1 MAEAAGVFEDGV
13 FRKGDVRLSDRAGN
27 KILPIGNDRFAS
39 VAETSVFIDKT
50 MLIADVLD
58 KGPAVTLFCRPRR
71 FGKSLNL
78 SMLQRFFEIP
88 VGVDEGKNYAGL
100 FEGLAIWDARDGR
113 YRTHQGAYPVVRFTL
128 NNLKSVSYPDFIS
141 WFSDAVA
148 EECNRHD
155 YLLESDRLSEFDK
168 DAFGQLASG
177 RADIGQL
184 GRSLLRLTIFLQQHY
199 GQSVV
204 VLIDEYDAPVM
215 AAHESGCYDEVVSFL
230 KRWLTGALKSNDALA
245 FAVLTGVQRISKES
259 IFSDLNNLQV
269 DTPLNVASDERFGF
283 TQAEVEALAEYVGS
297 ASSVSQ
303 AREWYDGY
311 RFGDVDVYNPWSVLN
326 YFGNG
331 CAPDV
336 YWGNTSSNSV
346 LGGLV
351 ADAGDKMLKRLY
363 ALAEPGGTVRAP
375 LDTRVVFSDLAV
387 APQAVWSMLYLAGY
401 LTTDDTALPGD
412 VDRLRPLRI
421 PNREVAKLYAS
432 EITGRFAQ
440 VAGGRDALDDLHR
453 ALVSGDVVAF
463 AEELESVL
471 LNCASFHD
479 LVSENS
485 YHMLM
490 MGLLFNVPGYSA
502 PVSNREAGRGRFDVQ
517 LAPADPARNPLITL
531 ELKHAEQP
539 IDLELAARQALAQ
552 IDERAYDAAAGAAGS
567 IRYGIAFAGK
577 SAAVACEVV

>member
-1 MAEAAGVFEDGV
+1 MAQALGVFEEGV

-88 VGVDEGKNYAGL
+88 VGADEEKSYAGL

-113 YRTHQGAYPVVRFTL
+113 YRTHQGTYPVVRFTL
-128 NNLKSVSYPDFIS
+128 NNLKCESYQDFADEMTASVATEFR
-141 WFSDAVA
+141 
-148 EECNRHD
+148 RHR
-155 YLLESDRLSEFDK
+155 LLADSDRLGAAERALFCRLGS
-168 DAFGQLASG
+168 GQPG
-177 RADIGQL
+177 RGEAAQ
-184 GRSLLRLTIFLQQHY
+184 SLLTLTSLLALHY
-199 GQSVV
+199 GKPAI

-215 AAHESGCYDEVVSFL
+215 AAHANGCYDEVVSFL

-245 FAVLTGVQRISKES
+245 FAVMTGVQRISKES

-297 ASSVSQ
+297 ASSVLQ

-311 RFGDVDVYNPWSVLN
+311 RFGDVDAYNPWSVLN

-331 CAPDV
+331 CVPDV

-346 LGGLV
+346 LGSLV
-351 ADAGDKMLKRLY
+351 ADADDKMLKRLY
-363 ALAEPGGTVRAP
+363 ALAEPDGTVRAP
-375 LDTRVVFSDLAV
+375 LDTRVVFSDLET

-440 VAGGRDALDDLHR
+440 VAGGRDMLDDLHR
-453 ALVSGDVVAF
+453 ALVSGDAAAL

-479 LVSENS
+479 LASENS

-490 MGLLFNVPGYSA
+490 MGLLFNVPGYGA

-517 LAPADPARNPLITL
+517 LTPVDPARDPLITL
-531 ELKHAEQP
+531 ELKHAAQGT
-539 IDLELAARQALAQ
+539 DLELVARQALAQ
-552 IDERAYDAAAGAAGS
+552 IDERAYDVAAGAAGS

-577 SAAVACEVV
+577 SVAVACETA

>member
-184 GRSLLRLTIFLQQHY
+184 GRSLLRLTILLQQHY

-283 TQAEVEALAEYVGS
+283 TQAEVEARAEYVGS

-311 RFGDVDVYNPWSVLN
+311 RFGDVDVYNPWSV
-326 YFGNG
+326 
-331 CAPDV
+331 
-336 YWGNTSSNSV
+336 
-346 LGGLV
+346 
-351 ADAGDKMLKRLY
+351 
-363 ALAEPGGTVRAP
+363 
-375 LDTRVVFSDLAV
+375 
-387 APQAVWSMLYLAGY
+387 PQL
-401 LTTDDTALPGD
+401 
-412 VDRLRPLRI
+412 LR
-421 PNREVAKLYAS
+421 
-432 EITGRFAQ
+432 
-440 VAGGRDALDDLHR
+440 
-453 ALVSGDVVAF
+453 
-463 AEELESVL
+463 
-471 LNCASFHD
+471 
-479 LVSENS
+479 
-485 YHMLM
+485 
-490 MGLLFNVPGYSA
+490 
-502 PVSNREAGRGRFDVQ
+502 
-517 LAPADPARNPLITL
+517 
-531 ELKHAEQP
+531 
-539 IDLELAARQALAQ
+539 
-552 IDERAYDAAAGAAGS
+552 
-567 IRYGIAFAGK
+567 
-577 SAAVACEVV
+577 

>member
-1 MAEAAGVFEDGV
+1 MAETAGVFEDGV

-58 KGPAVTLFCRPRR
+58 KGPAVTLFCRPCR

-88 VGVDEGKNYAGL
+88 VGVDAGKSYAGL

-113 YRTHQGAYPVVRFTL
+113 YQAHQGAYPVVRFTL
-128 NNLKSVSYPDFIS
+128 NNLKCTSYPDFVS

-148 EECNRHD
+148 EECNRHG

-168 DAFGQLASG
+168 DAFGQLAAG

-184 GRSLLRLTIFLQQHY
+184 GRSLLRLTVLLQQHY

-215 AAHESGCYDEVVSFL
+215 AAHANGCYDEVVSFL

-283 TQAEVEALAEYVGS
+283 TQEEVEALAEYMGN
-297 ASSVSQ
+297 ASSVPQ

-351 ADAGDKMLKRLY
+351 ANADDKMLKRLY

-375 LDTRVVFSDLAV
+375 LDTRVVFSDLET

-421 PNREVAKLYAS
+421 PNREIAKLYAS
-432 EITGRFAQ
+432 EITGRFARA
-440 VAGGRDALDDLHR
+440 AGGRDALDDLHR
-453 ALVSGDVVAF
+453 ALASGDAAAF

-490 MGLLFNVPGYSA
+490 MGLLFNVPGYGA

-517 LAPADPARNPLITL
+517 LTPVDPARDPLITL
-531 ELKHAEQP
+531 ELKHAAQGA
-539 IDLELAARQALAQ
+539 DLELVARQALAQ
-552 IDERAYDAAAGAAGS
+552 IDERAYDAAAGTAGS
-567 IRYGIAFAGK
+567 IRYGVAFAGK
-577 SAAVACEVV
+577 AVAAACEGA